1 MWALLW
7 CIRLYFDSNDFIIF
21 KDSLIHD
28 SETTSAD
35 LHREI
40 IRGSYHF
47 SEREETGSI
56 CGFNYS
62 CVAHNCI
69 NCFTNINDTA
79 IKLLRYLK
87 VLNFG
92 ALTEK
97 TELSGVIF
105 NNNVSVKACVHAAE
119 CVYKRVAKS
128 KGCKW
133 FKLPRSAY
141 KNPI

>member
-1 MWALLW
+1 M
-7 CIRLYFDSNDFIIF
+7 RRYFDSNEFTVS
-21 KDSLIHD
+21 KLSLIHD
-28 SETTSAD
+28 SKTTSAD
-35 LHREI
+35 LFQEI
-40 IRGSYHF
+40 VGDSLNF
-47 SEREETGSI
+47 SECEATGSI
-56 CGFNYS
+56 CRFNYS